1 MNEIIDPRS
10 VDRPNSYIGK
20 SVPRP
25 NARKLVEGRGQYV
38 DDVILPRM
46 VHAAFVRSPHAHARI
61 IGIDGAEALQLPG
74 VLRVFTGKDLAQHCE
89 PWVATLAHLKG
100 MKSAPQYPLPPE
112 RTTWVGEAVAAVVAQ
127 TRAAAEDAVA
137 RISVSYEPLPA
148 AVDMETALVPGV
160 PVIHP
165 ELGDNLCFQ
174 RVNESGDV
182 DAAFAAAHKVVEA
195 TFHTGRHTGL
205 TLEPRSIL
213 ADYNRASGKL
223 TVYHSTQAPH
233 MMQGVFAKHMGL
245 PEGDVRVICSDV
257 GGSYGIK
264 VHVYPDEVAVAVMAK
279 VMGRPVKFVADRLES
294 FATDIHARDHRI
306 KARMAVDAE
315 GRITA
320 IDIDDLTG
328 IGPYSVYPRT
338 SAVEGNQV
346 VNLIGGPYDFANY
359 RAKTTVVFQNKTPT
373 CQYRAVGHPIAAAV
387 TEGLVDLAAEAVGLD
402 PVEFRRRNL
411 MKDGTYPR
419 TSPAG
424 MKFEG
429 LSHEASLARL
439 LKMMDY
445 PGLRAEQERLRASGI
460 HRGIGFAS
468 FIELTNPSPFMYG
481 IGGARISAQDG
492 CTVRVDPD
500 GSVVAA
506 TGVTEQGQGTEAIVR
521 QIVAE
526 GVGVPIDQVRV
537 ITGDTLTTPYG
548 GGTWACRGAG
558 IGGEAALQA
567 GLAVK
572 EAALTVAGAMLQA
585 QPDTLDLV
593 NGEIVDKASGQSRM
607 PLAELARIVYFRGDT
622 LPPDLPR
629 ELMQTRHFI
638 TKEYPFAF
646 TNGVQA
652 CWLEVDVDTGMVK
665 LLKHWCVEDCGRIIN
680 PMLVDEQV
688 RGGIV
693 QGIGGALYEHCIYSP
708 EGQLMIGSMAD
719 YLVPM
724 AAEMPDIEV
733 GHVETPTQESLLGA
747 KGAGEAG
754 TAGAPGA
761 VMNAIND
768 ALRPFGAKVFAQP
781 FTPERILAALGKVPG
796 RWPEVSAATYVP
808 AQAAPRPATTAATG
822 AASMADKPS
831 SGGGFLGRMFGR
843 R

>member
-1 MNEIIDPRS
+1 MNEILDPRS

-25 NARKLVEGRGQYV
+25 NARKLVEGRGQFV
-38 DDVILPRM
+38 DDIVLPRV
-46 VHAAFVRSPHAHARI
+46 VHVAFVRSPYAHGGI
-61 IGIDGAEALQLPG
+61 LSIDGAEALQVPG
-74 VLRVFTGKDLAQHCE
+74 VLRVFTGKDLTAHCD
-89 PWVATLAHLKG
+89 PWVGILAHLKG
-100 MKSAPQYPLPPE
+100 MKSAPQRPLPVD
-112 RTTWVGEAVAAVVAQ
+112 RATWVGEAVAAVVAE
-127 TRAAAEDAVA
+127 TRAIAEDAVA
-137 RISVSYEPLPA
+137 KVAVVYEPLPA
-148 AVDMETALVPGV
+148 VVDMETALSPET
-160 PVIHP
+160 PVIHSD
-165 ELGDNLCFQ
+165 LGDNLCFQ
-174 RVNESGDV
+174 RINESGKV
-182 DAAFAAAHKVVEA
+182 DEAFAAAHKVVEA
-195 TFHTGRHTGL
+195 TFHTGRHTGA

-213 ADYNRASGKL
+213 ADYNRASDKL

-233 MMQGVFAKHMGL
+233 MMQGVFAKHLRL
-245 PEGDVRVICSDV
+245 PEGDVRVICTDV

-264 VHVYPDEVAVAVMAK
+264 VHVYPDEVAVAAIAMI
-279 VMGRPVKFVADRLES
+279 MGRPVKFIADRLES
-294 FATDIHARDHRI
+294 FSSDIHARDHRI
-306 KARMAVDAE
+306 EARMAVDGQ

-359 RAKTTVVFQNKTPT
+359 RAKTTVVLQNKTPT
-373 CQYRAVGHPIAAAV
+373 CQYRAVGHPIATAV

-411 MKDGTYPR
+411 MADGTYPR

-429 LSHEASLARL
+429 LSHIASLDKLVA
-439 LKMMDY
+439 MMDY
-445 PGLRAEQERLRASGI
+445 ASLRAEQGRLRGQGI

-492 CTVRVDPD
+492 CTVRIDPD

-506 TGVTEQGQGTEAIVR
+506 TGVTEQGQGTEAIIR

-526 GVGVPIDQVRV
+526 AVGVPIEQVRV

-558 IGGEAALQA
+558 IGGEAALQS

-572 EAALTVAGAMLQA
+572 EAALKVAGAMLQA
-585 QPDTLDLV
+585 GPDTLDLV
-593 NGEIVDKASGQSRM
+593 NGEIVEKKSGQARM
-607 PLAELARIVYFRGDT
+607 PLSELARIVYFRGDT

-652 CWLEVDVDTGMVK
+652 SYLEVDVDTGMVK

-680 PMLVDEQV
+680 PLLVDEQV

-693 QGIGGALYEHCIYSP
+693 QGIGAALYEECPYSP
-708 EGQLMIGSMAD
+708 EGQLLIGSMAD

-733 GHVETPTQESLLGA
+733 GHVETPTKESLLGA

-754 TAGAPGA
+754 TAGAPAA

-768 ALRPFGAKVFAQP
+768 ALRPFRAKVFAQP
-781 FTPERILAALGKVPG
+781 VTPERILAALGKVP
-796 RWPEVSAATYVP
+796 
-808 AQAAPRPATTAATG
+808 ATG
-822 AASMADKPS
+822 PQS
-831 SGGGFLGRMFGR
+831 
-843 R
+843 